1 MKKILYILGMLLFS
15 FSALH
20 AQEEGDDD
28 ANGKVKE
35 RFREYMQQ
43 RLNLTKDEADR
54 TFPLFLRYFNEIR
67 QARREFPNDQLK
79 QRQRVIEIKLRYRE
93 QFRQT
98 VKERPERVDPDRV
111 EKAAVEFRK
120 ALKDEAERRNL
131 QIRRRGGSVLEK
143 N

>member
-20 AQEEGDDD
+20 AQDEGDED

-43 RLNLTKDEADR
+43 RLNLSKDEADR

-98 VKERPERVDPDRV
+98 VKERPERVDPDKV

-131 QIRRRGGSVLEK
+131 QIRRRGGSVLNKE
-143 N
+143 

>member
-1 MKKILYILGMLLFS
+1 MVYILGLLLFAFTS
-15 FSALH
+15 LQ

-35 RFREYMQQ
+35 RFREYMQV
-43 RLNLTKDEADR
+43 RLNLSREEADR
-54 TFPLFLRYFNEIR
+54 TFPLFLKYFNEIR
-67 QARREFPNDQLK
+67 TARRDFPNDQLK

-93 QFRQT
+93 EFRQT
-98 VKERPERVDPDRV
+98 LKDRPERVDPDKV

-131 QIRRRGGSVLEK
+131 QLRRRGGSLQSK
-143 N
+143 D

>member
-1 MKKILYILGMLLFS
+1 MKKILSILGMLLFS

-20 AQEEGDDD
+20 AQDEGDED

-43 RLNLTKDEADR
+43 RLNLSKDEADR

-98 VKERPERVDPDRV
+98 VKERPERVDPDKV

-131 QIRRRGGSVLEK
+131 QIRRRGGSVLNKE
-143 N
+143 

>member
-43 RLNLTKDEADR
+43 RLNLSKDEADR

-67 QARREFPNDQLK
+67 QARKEFPNDQLK

-98 VKERPERVDPDRV
+98 VKERPERVDPDKV

-131 QIRRRGGSVLEK
+131 QIRRRGGSVLNKE
-143 N
+143 

>member
-43 RLNLTKDEADR
+43 RLNLSKDEADR

-67 QARREFPNDQLK
+67 QARKEFPNDQLK